1 MYGEAVR
8 GAFRRP
14 VEAGVSTA
22 AICRGGPWAISIS
35 PARTL
40 LGASFLAALSLFFI
54 GCSRALGAVR
64 ASTVVRGVTLVG
76 LFVALVAIVQKRQRQ
91 PAGLWLWWPRKID
104 SLVSFVVM
112 EESRAI
118 EHMTW

>member
-1 MYGEAVR
+1 M
-8 GAFRRP
+8 
-14 VEAGVSTA
+14 STA

-91 PAGLWLWWPRKID
+91 PAGLWA
-104 SLVSFVVM
+104 LVAAQDRLASFVCGDGRV
-112 EESRAI
+112 
-118 EHMTW
+118 TGD